1 LQNSI
6 LQLDYLINVN
16 NFQKIQ
22 DAMAE
27 ATEMAMLT
35 VDYKGNPITS
45 HSRCSSFCSAIRA
58 NPEYSKLCNKCDSRG
73 GLEATRLQQPY
84 IYICHM
90 GILDLAVPII
100 VDGHYIGAVMAGQVL
115 IDENDMETLETI
127 VSDKHTNEK
136 AKHEFKEQY
145 NCLSR
150 MSLDR
155 VKATANMVFQISNY
169 IVEEALLKINLND
182 MNQKMLTLTL
192 SKQDMLSDLSE
203 ANIYH
208 KTHKYYEIDN
218 SAQSHKNEDNATGD
232 VPSNV
237 LQYGAWGN
245 ASTFIKSGALI
256 SPGTSNNPSALINLN
271 DTIKPS
277 TVNMLYKDN
286 IILKPALEY
295 IQENFHMA
303 ISLDDMAAKCNIST
317 SYFSKLFKKA
327 KGDNFANYINKIRIE
342 KAKEYLETTDM
353 PILNIGFELGFED
366 CGYFIKVFKKF
377 EGMTPSVYR
386 NEYQQR

>member
-1 LQNSI
+1 MDLQNSM
-6 LQLDYLINVN
+6 LQLDYLINVD

-35 VDYKGNPITS
+35 VDYKGNPVTS
-45 HSRCSSFCSAIRA
+45 HSRCSAFCSAIRA

-90 GILDLAVPII
+90 GVIDLAVPII

-115 IDENDMETLETI
+115 IEENEMEILETI

-136 AKHEFKEQY
+136 AKYEFQEQY
-145 NCLSR
+145 KALAK
-150 MSLDR
+150 MSLHR
-155 VKATANMVFQISNY
+155 VKGIANMVFQVSNY

-182 MNQKMLTLTL
+182 MNQKLLTLTL
-192 SKQDMLSDLSE
+192 GKQGIVTDFPE
-203 ANIYH
+203 NNIYH
-208 KTHKYYEIDN
+208 QTHKYYEVDSSIQGGKIDN
-218 SAQSHKNEDNATGD
+218 NAVVGNPSDEVRPGACVNTSTIVSAAALVNANTLVD
-232 VPSNV
+232 PND
-237 LQYGAWGN
+237 
-245 ASTFIKSGALI
+245 FI
-256 SPGTSNNPSALINLN
+256 NPSALKL
-271 DTIKPS
+271 
-277 TVNMLYKDN
+277 LCKDN

-303 ISLDDMAAKCNIST
+303 ISLDEMASKCNIST

-327 KGDNFANYINKIRIE
+327 KGDNFANYINKIRIK

-353 PILNIGFELGFED
+353 PILNIALELGFED
-366 CGYFIKVFKKF
+366 CGYFIKVFKKIQ
-377 EGMTPSVYR
+377 GMTPAVYR
-386 NEYQQR
+386 NEYQQW

>member
-1 LQNSI
+1 MNLQNSI

-35 VDYKGNPITS
+35 VDYKGNPVTS
-45 HSRCSSFCSAIRA
+45 HSRCSDFCSAIRA

-90 GILDLAVPII
+90 GVIDLAVPII
-100 VDGHYIGAVMAGQVL
+100 VEGHYIGAVMAGQVL
-115 IDENDMETLETI
+115 IEDDEMETLETI

-136 AKHEFKEQY
+136 AEHEFEEQY
-145 NCLSR
+145 KGLAK

-155 VKATANMVFQISNY
+155 VKGIANMVFQISNY

-182 MNQKMLTLTL
+182 MNQKLLIL
-192 SKQDMLSDLSE
+192 SLGKQGLFTDFPENNS
-203 ANIYH
+203 YH
-208 KTHKYYEIDN
+208 QTHKYYEIDN
-218 SAQSHKNEDNATGD
+218 SIQGEKNENNVMGGNPSD
-232 VPSNV
+232 VV
-237 LQYGAWGN
+237 RQGA
-245 ASTFIKSGALI
+245 FV
-256 SPGTSNNPSALINLN
+256 GTSTIVNTGTMVNSNTLVNSNDFVNPSTLKL
-271 DTIKPS
+271 
-277 TVNMLYKDN
+277 LCKDN

-295 IQENFHMA
+295 IQQNFHMA
-303 ISLDDMAAKCNIST
+303 ISLDEMASKCNIST

-327 KGDNFANYINKIRIE
+327 KGDNFANYINKIRIK

-353 PILNIGFELGFED
+353 PILNIAFELGFED
-366 CGYFIKVFKKF
+366 CGYFIKVFKKI
-377 EGMTPSVYR
+377 EGMTPAVYR
-386 NEYQQR
+386 YEYQQR